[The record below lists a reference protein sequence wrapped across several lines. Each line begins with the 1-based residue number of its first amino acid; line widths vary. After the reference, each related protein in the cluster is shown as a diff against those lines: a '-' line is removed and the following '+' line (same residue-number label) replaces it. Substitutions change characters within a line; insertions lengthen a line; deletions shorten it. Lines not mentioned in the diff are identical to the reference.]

1 MITTQTTVRPRIKPM
16 NQLVA
21 EMVAELQAVKAS
33 NEALLLEV
41 SNLKQEV
48 ITSREAQNTLNSLY
62 SQAQSLNNPLPES
75 VLNVPNT
82 TE

>member
-1 MITTQTTVRPRIKPM
+1 MTTTTPPIRPRFKPM
-16 NQLVA
+16 NVLVA
-21 EMVAELQAVKAS
+21 EMVTELQAVKAS

-62 SQAQSLNNPLPES
+62 DQSQSQVNL
-75 VLNVPNT
+75 T
-82 TE
+82 TPVDGEIVQ